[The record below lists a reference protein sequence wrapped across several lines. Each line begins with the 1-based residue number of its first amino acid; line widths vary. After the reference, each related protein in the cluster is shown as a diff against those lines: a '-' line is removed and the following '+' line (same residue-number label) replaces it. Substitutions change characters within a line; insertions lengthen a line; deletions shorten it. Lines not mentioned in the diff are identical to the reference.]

1 MWKGDQNYYSIVK
14 YLCLLPTSYLSNLIF
29 TDYLPCPDTRVSS
42 GETMLNNRKMISLP
56 SQGLQ
61 FSIDYAAATG
71 LATGLAD
78 KNLKQHLAHTN
89 LYTYLYV
96 S

>member
-1 MWKGDQNYYSIVK
+1 
-14 YLCLLPTSYLSNLIF
+14 
-29 TDYLPCPDTRVSS
+29 
-42 GETMLNNRKMISLP
+42 MLNNRKMISLP